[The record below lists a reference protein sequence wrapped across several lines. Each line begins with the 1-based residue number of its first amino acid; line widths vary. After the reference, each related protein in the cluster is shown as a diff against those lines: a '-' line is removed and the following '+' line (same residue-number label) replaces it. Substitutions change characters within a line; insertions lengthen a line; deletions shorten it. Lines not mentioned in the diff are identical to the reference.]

1 MLDWSAVTFD
11 HLRLYRDIVQSRS
24 VSKGA
29 SLNGISQS
37 AASQSIQ
44 ELEKDL
50 DVELLDRS
58 TRPLTVTPAGR
69 LYFEFCREVLHRLGQ
84 FEAELQAAKGETAG
98 TIRVAAIY
106 SVVSEMAGLEVRLAE
121 RCPQAHL
128 SVDYLRPEKVYEA
141 VLNDRS
147 DIGLVSY
154 PVSTR
159 EISVIPW
166 REEEMVVG
174 MAPSHP
180 LATRTSVAP
189 AELEGLDFVGF
200 DEDLPIRKDVD
211 RFLREQNVEVNVIM
225 HFDNIQ
231 SLKEALTL
239 GQGVSIL
246 PERMMHADIE
256 LGRLVAVHLQGDL
269 HRPLGI
275 IHRRRKRFSPVA
287 EEFLALLEAAPMP
300 TT

>member
-1 MLDWSAVTFD
+1 
-11 HLRLYRDIVQSRS
+11 
-24 VSKGA
+24 
-29 SLNGISQS
+29 
-37 AASQSIQ
+37 
-44 ELEKDL
+44 
-50 DVELLDRS
+50 
-58 TRPLTVTPAGR
+58 
-69 LYFEFCREVLHRLGQ
+69 
-84 FEAELQAAKGETAG
+84 
-98 TIRVAAIY
+98 
-106 SVVSEMAGLEVRLAE
+106 
-121 RCPQAHL
+121 
-128 SVDYLRPEKVYEA
+128 VYEA
-141 VLNDRS
+141 VLDDRA

-159 EISVIPW
+159 EISVISW

-174 MAPSHP
+174 MTPSHP
-180 LATRTSVAP
+180 LAARRSVAP
-189 AELEGLDFVGF
+189 KDLQGLDFVGF

-211 RFLREQNVEVNVIM
+211 RFLREQDVEVNVIM

-256 LGRLVAVHLQGDL
+256 LGRLVAIPLEGDL

-287 EEFLALLEAAPMP
+287 EEFLALLEAAPVHSSD
-300 TT
+300 